1 MAMSKQGIATKK
13 HGIVTCERASGGFSD
28 GRMHP
33 WKVELAFVG
42 ENPASNLGAKSK
54 LVAKFLP
61 WRMDRP
67 LVEQWA

>member
-42 ENPASNLGAKSK
+42 ENPASNLGAK
-54 LVAKFLP
+54 FLP